1 MKKFVYGLV
10 AAACLV
16 FGGVTAASL
25 PGTVPVASAAPAV
38 TAAHAAGIRV
48 AAPGYVAPKRTLRY
62 GMRGSDVKALQ
73 QRLAALKYYPGPA
86 DGVFGS
92 DTLEAVWAFQEVQGL
107 SVDGVVGP
115 HTAHA
120 LVYPRT
126 YQARY
131 PHGGALRVEINLTM
145 RVLVLYQ
152 GNRIALISHVSAG
165 GGYYYCS
172 NGGCGWAI
180 TPTGHFRTTVYIPGW
195 ITVPLGTMYNSVFFI
210 GTAYA
215 IHGEYNS
222 NVPVYPV
229 SHGCVRIPFDIA
241 AFFHT
246 MVKTPG
252 TPVYIFK

>member
-1 MKKFVYGLV
+1 MNRFIYGL

-16 FGGVTAASL
+16 VGCTAAAAL
-25 PGTVPVASAAPAV
+25 TGTVPAASATPVV
-38 TAAHAAGIRV
+38 TAAHV
-48 AAPGYVAPKRTLRY
+48 ASAHVVTPAYTAPKRTLRE
-62 GMRGSDVKALQ
+62 GMKGADVKALQ

-126 YQARY
+126 YQSRY
-131 PHGGALRVEINLTM
+131 PHGDALRVEVNLTT

-152 GNRIALISHVSAG
+152 HDKIALISHVSTG
-165 GGYYYCS
+165 GGYYFCS
-172 NGGCGWAI
+172 HGSCGWAI
-180 TPTGHFRTTVYIPGW
+180 TPTGHFHTTVYIPGW
-195 ITVPLGTMYNSVFFI
+195 ITVPLGVMYNSVFFI

-222 NVPVYPV
+222 NVPVNPV

-246 MVKTPG
+246 MVITPG
-252 TPVYIFK
+252 TSVYIYN